1 MINLISDKKDRVW
14 GVDRTFR
21 NGHMDSFALAELHV
35 SFRDETVPDYR
46 PVRMGFRIVRN
57 RQ

>member
-1 MINLISDKKDRVW
+1 MKNPISDKKDRVW

-21 NGHMDSFALAELHV
+21 NGNMDSFALAKLHV
-35 SFRDETVPDYR
+35 SFRDENVPEYR

-57 RQ
+57 K